1 MANSINQMQ
10 QERLLK
16 FSGTYNFRDMGG
28 YKTSDGRTMRR
39 GLLFRSD
46 ELSRLSK
53 QDLIKLQKLNLK
65 NVCDLRAPNERRSK
79 PDRIPAETTIHVFN
93 IPMYPSHRD
102 PNRWQRLLWFVSGK
116 FKKFDF
122 EKFMM
127 DYYHKI
133 VFDHAVQ
140 IGEIFTL
147 VSNKN
152 NLPAL
157 FHCAGG
163 KDRTGI
169 ISALIQL
176 LVGIPRETVMD
187 DYLLTNQFLEPTLKK
202 YIRYFRFMSLYRIK
216 TAQILPLLE
225 ARREYLEETMDEI
238 LNKYGSFEEYI
249 VKDCGCSPT
258 LVSELKKILL
268 D

>member
-1 MANSINQMQ
+1 MATNLDQMSE
-10 QERLLK
+10 ERLLK

-28 YKTSDGRTMRR
+28 YQTGDGRTMRR

-46 ELSRLSK
+46 DLSRLSK

-79 PDRIPAETTIHVFN
+79 PDRIPAETRIHIFN
-93 IPMYPSHRD
+93 IPMYPSNRD

-116 FKKFDF
+116 FKNFDF

-133 VFDHAVQ
+133 AFTHAAQ
-140 IGEIFTL
+140 IGEILTL
-147 VSNKN
+147 ISDKN

-163 KDRTGI
+163 KDRTGT

-187 DYLLTNQFLEPTLKK
+187 DYLLSNPYLKPGLKK
-202 YIRYFRFMSLYRIK
+202 FIRYFRLISLFRIK
-216 TAQILPLLE
+216 ADHILPLLE
-225 ARREYLEETMDEI
+225 ARREYLEETLDEI
-238 LNKYGSFEEYI
+238 LKTYGSFEEYI
-249 VKDCGCSPT
+249 VKACGCSPG
-258 LVSELKKILL
+258 LVAELQKILL